1 MSRLAFFVLL
11 SVICLSGCDDRSQG
25 DVYVVDPSGRAV
37 TGASVWVS
45 YPSVAHAPEFI
56 TDKNGYVRLA
66 VKDFTSIHS
75 IIVKKGGMRG
85 HVDQEHITW
94 PLRMTIR

>member
-1 MSRLAFFVLL
+1 MSRLVFLVLL

-25 DVYVVDPSGRAV
+25 DVYVVDPSGKAV

-75 IIVKKGGMRG
+75 IIVKKSGMRG

>member
-1 MSRLAFFVLL
+1 MSRLAFLVLL
-11 SVICLSGCDDRSQG
+11 SVICLSGCDDQSQG
-25 DVYVVDPSGRAV
+25 DVYVVDPSGKAV

-56 TDKNGYVRLA
+56 TDKHGYARLT
-66 VKDFTSIHS
+66 VKDFTGIHS
-75 IIVKKGGMRG
+75 IIVKKDAMKG
-85 HVDQEHITW
+85 HVDREHITW